1 MDQHPKHMKISEIS
15 TFTKTPAAT
24 VRYYVREGL
33 LPKPLKTGKTMAY
46 YSEMHFDRLQTIRR
60 LKKEGL
66 TLHEIKQTLLKN
78 THAPTPPQDEVM
90 YTRTRESIKTAAIEL
105 FREKGYGT
113 TSILD
118 IVTRAKVGK
127 GTFYNC
133 FKSKEALF
141 FECAESVFYDIA
153 KDDPTVRDETDG
165 LKRIWNRTIALTR
178 STRHI
183 FDMLNLARGAF
194 IRENPAYEVK
204 LKQIMHNFIEPIRV
218 DVETAIAQGHMRKM
232 DSTLL
237 ANILIGALEYGLYY
251 GIERTANAEEVVTR
265 GWEIIFSGLGLKR
278 KKTPAKD
285 KL

>member
-15 TFTKTPAAT
+15 TYAEIPAAT

-33 LPKPLKTGKTMAY
+33 LPQPLKTGKTMAY
-46 YSEMHFDRLQTIRR
+46 YSEIHLERLLIISQ
-60 LKKEGL
+60 LKQKGL
-66 TLHEIKQTLLKN
+66 TLHEIKQTLLN
-78 THAPTPPQDEVM
+78 STHAQTPLQEEVM

-165 LKRIWNRTIALTR
+165 LKRIWKRAIALTR

-218 DVETAIAQGHMRKM
+218 DVEMAIAQGQMHKM

-237 ANILIGALEYGLYY
+237 ANMLIGALEYGLYFE
-251 GIERTANAEEVVTR
+251 IDRTANAEEVVTK
-265 GWEIIFSGLGLKR
+265 GWEIIFCGLGLKP

-285 KL
+285 RS

>member
-46 YSEMHFDRLQTIRR
+46 YSEIHLERLLTIRQ
-60 LKKEGL
+60 LKQKGL
-66 TLHEIKQTLLKN
+66 TLHEIKQTLLN
-78 THAPTPPQDEVM
+78 STHAPTPPQDEVM

-133 FKSKEALF
+133 FKGKEALF

-153 KDDPTVRDETDG
+153 KDDSTVRDETDG

-183 FDMLNLARGAF
+183 FDMLNLARGAS
-194 IRENPAYEVK
+194 IRENSVYKVK
-204 LKQIMHNFIEPIRV
+204 LEQIMHNFVEPIRV

-251 GIERTANAEEVVTR
+251 GINRTANAEEVVTR
-265 GWEIIFSGLGLKR
+265 GWEIIFGGLGLKR

-285 KL
+285 K